1 MKRLKIYGA
10 LAALA
15 LTSSAALAFQEDTRG
30 AATSPGKPSAADGAG
45 LASGGVAKRP
55 ETGTVVS
62 IPGLGKLGVL
72 PKMDF
77 GLELLYGAT
86 EAPGGVNDRLSEP
99 DPQGDLKVR
108 GEIKHRF

>member
-1 MKRLKIYGA
+1 MKRMKIYGA
-10 LAALA
+10 LAALV
-15 LTSSAALAFQEDTRG
+15 LTSSTAIAFQEDTRG
-30 AATSPGKPSAADGAG
+30 AGASAKSQPDAAG

-55 ETGTVVS
+55 DSGTVVS

-77 GLELLYGAT
+77 GLELLYGAA
-86 EAPGGVNDRLSEP
+86 EVPGSADNRLSEP

>member
-10 LAALA
+10 VAALV
-15 LTSSAALAFQEDTRG
+15 LTSTASLAFQEDTTGKAQAPSAG
-30 AATSPGKPSAADGAG
+30 AAAG
-45 LASGGVAKRP
+45 LSTTTAAKR
-55 ETGTVVS
+55 TDSGTVVS

-86 EAPGGVNDRLSEP
+86 DVPGSDGNSVVEP
-99 DPQGDLKVR
+99 DSQGDLKVR